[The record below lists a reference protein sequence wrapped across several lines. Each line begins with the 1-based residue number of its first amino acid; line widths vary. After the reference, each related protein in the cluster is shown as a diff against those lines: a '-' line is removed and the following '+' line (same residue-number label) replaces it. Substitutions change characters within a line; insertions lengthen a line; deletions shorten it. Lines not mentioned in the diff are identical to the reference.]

1 MSAVATAEPS
11 LARAVHF
18 PPVGQCVKLRP
29 IDPRD
34 ADVLQAYVRGLSPE
48 SRHDRFFVALYE
60 LPQTELQRVTHLD
73 GKYEL
78 ALLAETW
85 VDGAL
90 IVIGEARYAFA
101 PDRVESEF
109 ALSVADN
116 WRGKGLG
123 TLLMADIECRVRSL
137 GAEHLCGDVL
147 YSNEPMKALARKK
160 GFRMAGMLRD
170 AKLVR
175 IVKDLA
181 LSRGAGSSGMATASN
196 LPIAA

>member
-1 MSAVATAEPS
+1 MATAEPD

-18 PPVGQCVKLRP
+18 LPVGQCVTLRP

-34 ADVLQAYVRGLSPE
+34 ADVLQAYVRGLSPG
-48 SRHDRFFVALYE
+48 SRYDRFFVALNE
-60 LPQTELQRVTHLD
+60 LPQTELDSVTHLNR
-73 GKYEL
+73 KYEL
-78 ALLAETW
+78 ALLAETR

-101 PDRVESEF
+101 PDRLESEF

-123 TLLMADIECRVRSL
+123 ALLMADIESRVRSL

-147 YSNEPMKALARKK
+147 YSNEPMKVLARKK
-160 GFRMAGMLRD
+160 GFRMAGVPRD

-175 IVKDLA
+175 IVKDLTLA
-181 LSRGAGSSGMATASN
+181 LGAGFSGMATASD